1 MRLQELYL
9 DSARLLEGA
18 GIECGRLEAEL
29 LIEYCF
35 DLSRTQLFLQAE
47 DEISL
52 IECSRFNTLLSR
64 RLKREPLHYITG
76 IREFWSLDFIVSPAT
91 LIPRPETEF
100 LITHVL
106 ATLHNSDFKPRHILD
121 MCSGS
126 GVIAV
131 VLAKE
136 LGIPLVGVDISF
148 AALKVAALNV
158 VRHGLQDLVSLFC
171 SDLFSAMIPGVG
183 FDCIVANPPY
193 VPICDRCSLQPEV
206 KDWEPEQALFA
217 GIDGLDIIKNISS
230 QAPLFLR
237 KGGWLFLEIGA
248 DQQKSVE
255 EIFSRQV
262 TSTGCGYKH
271 VAVLPDL
278 AGRPRILQ
286 AQFVG

>member
-1 MRLQELYL
+1 MRLQELYREA
-9 DSARLLEGA
+9 ARLLEGA

-35 DLSRTQLFLQAE
+35 DLSRTQFFLQAD
-47 DEISL
+47 DEISSF
-52 IECSRFNTLLSR
+52 ERSRFNSLLSR
-64 RLKREPLHYITG
+64 RLRREPLHYITG
-76 IREFWSLDFIVSPAT
+76 VREFWSLDFIVSPAT

-106 ATLHNSDFKPRHILD
+106 TTLHNNDFKPRRILD

-136 LGIPLVGVDISF
+136 LRIPVVGVDISP

-158 VRHGLQDLVSLFC
+158 ARHGLEDLVTFFC
-171 SDLFSAMIPGVG
+171 SDLFSAMVPAVG

-193 VPICDRCSLQPEV
+193 VPIRERCSLQPEV

-217 GIDGLDIIKNISS
+217 GADGLDIIKIISS
-230 QAPLFLR
+230 QALLFLR
-237 KGGWLFLEIGA
+237 KGGWVFLEIGA
-248 DQQKSVE
+248 DQQESVE

-262 TSTGCGYKH
+262 ASTGPRYQH
-271 VAVLPDL
+271 IAVLPDL
-278 AGRPRILQ
+278 SGRPRVLQ